1 MTTRGQGM
9 AALLVGAGLAVATA
23 TGAGAQQRPEISFA
37 ESAGGSGPVCVVG
50 NVVSDCAGGPVARPV
65 LVGNPGVLIL
75 PGVRPVPAFVV
86 GGHGAVVDSS
96 DVDVSRT
103 TRTGTEVAR

>member
-1 MTTRGQGM
+1 MTARGQGV
-9 AALLVGAGLAVATA
+9 AALVVAAGIALATA
-23 TGAGAQQRPEISFA
+23 TGAGAQQRPEVSLA

-50 NVVSDCAGGPVARPV
+50 SVVSDCAGGPVGRPV
-65 LVGNPGVLIL
+65 LVGNPGMLVL

-103 TRTGTEVAR
+103 TRNGTEVAR

>member
-1 MTTRGQGM
+1 M
-9 AALLVGAGLAVATA
+9 AALVVAAGIAFATA

-50 NVVSDCAGGPVARPV
+50 DVVSDCAGGPVGRPV
-65 LVGNPGVLIL
+65 LVGSPGVLVI
-75 PGVRPVPAFVV
+75 PGVRPMPPIFRGGSDAVV
-86 GGHGAVVDSS
+86 GTA

-103 TRTGTEVAR
+103 TRNGTEVAR